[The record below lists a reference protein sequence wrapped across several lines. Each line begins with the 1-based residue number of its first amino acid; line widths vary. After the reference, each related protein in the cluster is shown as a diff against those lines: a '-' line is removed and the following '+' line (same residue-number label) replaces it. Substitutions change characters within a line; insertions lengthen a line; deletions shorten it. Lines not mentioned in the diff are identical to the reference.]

1 MVKIKF
7 LGRFREITKDK
18 EINMDYKGT
27 LDDLL
32 LVLTRK
38 YDSEFKSALFTEN
51 QELKDYMKILIN
63 GEDPQTLKNKE
74 ISGDDEIVIF
84 QTIAG
89 G

>member
-7 LGRFREITKDK
+7 LGRFREITKEK
-18 EINMDYKGT
+18 EINIEYTGT
-27 LDDLL
+27 IDKL
-32 LVLTRK
+32 LVFLSQK

-51 QELKDYMKILIN
+51 GELKDYLKILIN
-63 GEDPQTLKNKE
+63 GEDPKKLENQK
-74 ISGDDEIVIF
+74 ISDDDEVILL